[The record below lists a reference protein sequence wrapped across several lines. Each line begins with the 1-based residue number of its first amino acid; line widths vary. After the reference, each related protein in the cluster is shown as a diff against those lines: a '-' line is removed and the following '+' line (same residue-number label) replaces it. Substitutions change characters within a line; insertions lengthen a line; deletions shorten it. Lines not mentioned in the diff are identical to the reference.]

1 MRSTLLSTE
10 IAEPYAQALMS
21 LAKDSDLVDRINDD
35 IASLLNL
42 LKESDEFRLCMVSPM
57 FKPEQKKAVLNQIA
71 GGDQLHP
78 YTQNFLML
86 LVDRG
91 RIPFLE
97 PICKQFQ
104 ALVRQLKQAV
114 LAEVTSAVDLSEEQQ
129 ESIRQKVTAIT
140 QAQQVDLDI
149 KIDPNLIGGVIIKVG
164 SQILDLSLRGQLRQ
178 MGMRLTGAS

>member
-1 MRSTLLSTE
+1 
-10 IAEPYAQALMS
+10 
-21 LAKDSDLVDRINDD
+21 
-35 IASLLNL
+35 
-42 LKESDEFRLCMVSPM
+42 M

-86 LVDRG
+86 LIDRG

-104 ALVRQLKQAV
+104 ALVRELKQAV
-114 LAEVTSAVDLSEEQQ
+114 LAEVTAAVSLSEEQQ
-129 ESIRQKVTAIT
+129 QAIREKVTAMT

-178 MGMRLTGAS
+178 MGMRLTGS